1 MALLCPVFWF
11 VLFSHQKRLF
21 WKQLGWWWW
30 QQIGQKELIKS
41 GKILF
46 YIHKQQPK
54 TQQLKQEWFTATV
67 LLIYRSCFWLPSLLF
82 YFFYLFILTVSVWKH
97 TGELQGFLLEQQRGF
112 SWQNAVLQDLSHPT
126 SHTVGPARWCRTCW
140 CVLHSPWEIVDPN
153 PVLVNH
159 NTSRHHP
166 QEDLCVALVL
176 KVQGGIIDLE

>member
-1 MALLCPVFWF
+1 MAADWTERINQIRENPVLHPQTAAKNTAIEAGMIHGDCAFNLPKLFLITIIIILL
-11 VLFSHQKRLF
+11 
-21 WKQLGWWWW
+21 
-30 QQIGQKELIKS
+30 
-41 GKILF
+41 
-46 YIHKQQPK
+46 
-54 TQQLKQEWFTATV
+54 
-67 LLIYRSCFWLPSLLF
+67 
-82 YFFYLFILTVSVWKH
+82 FYLFILTVSVWKH

-140 CVLHSPWEIVDPN
+140 WVLHSPWEIVDPN